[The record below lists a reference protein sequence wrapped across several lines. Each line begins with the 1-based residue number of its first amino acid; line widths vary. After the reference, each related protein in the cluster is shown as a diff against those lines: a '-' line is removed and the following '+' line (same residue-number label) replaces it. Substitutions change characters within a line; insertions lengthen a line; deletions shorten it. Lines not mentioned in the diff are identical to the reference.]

1 MIKSLKI
8 NIENSSAIEAALVN
22 ANGTAKAHT
31 YTSASEIISL
41 AELADSQLY
50 ALIKNRKMMGG
61 AIFYD
66 RSGDGLPTSYN
77 NSRICTNVEIECAKS
92 GDWRLISAS
101 SVKAYTEC
109 GKSLLKIT
117 PEQDALA
124 ISLLRKRYAIKK
136 EAA

>member
-1 MIKSLKI
+1 MIKSIKI
-8 NIENSSAIEAALVN
+8 NIENSSAIEAALLN
-22 ANGTAKAHT
+22 ANGRATAHT

-41 AELADSQLY
+41 AELADNKLY
-50 ALIKNRKMMGG
+50 TLIKNKSMMKG

-66 RSGDGLPTSYN
+66 RSGDSLPNSYN

-92 GDWRLISAS
+92 GDWRLVSVSA
-101 SVKAYTEC
+101 VKANTDC

-124 ISLLRKRYAIKK
+124 ILLLRKRYAIK